1 MREVGARFSRTL
13 PARGAQRQ
21 YERRYAQ
28 AVEHFETEWGGV
40 LPASSESVV
49 RYLAAYGAQLSSN
62 TLRTHLAALAQWQQQ
77 YGFDDPTK
85 ASRVRDVLRGIQA
98 LHPQPRIELQFSN
111 RPVDLAREKG
121 AFPKFDARGYLAEG
135 TFASRLPESL
145 KAAIH
150 QHGIPDE
157 FPQKAIDEAEAAS
170 HDASRSA
177 RKSLPH
183 QYRPLLS
190 G

>member
-49 RYLAAYGAQLSSN
+49 RYLAAYGAQLSSD

-98 LHPQPRIELQFSN
+98 LHPQPIKQ
-111 RPVDLAREKG
+111 
-121 AFPKFDARGYLAEG
+121 
-135 TFASRLPESL
+135 
-145 KAAIH
+145 
-150 QHGIPDE
+150 
-157 FPQKAIDEAEAAS
+157 AEAL
-170 HDASRSA
+170 HLQRQRQRRTSRVWAGSCLPISWLCGCA
-177 RKSLPH
+177 RRGTRRCSCIVVA
-183 QYRPLLS
+183 
-190 G
+190 